1 MKPLKELLTLQLRD
15 IRAKKE
21 ECDYY
26 DKDDNLLVCGKCLEH
41 KEFNLDLWKPEVYEN
56 GQKNNLVGI
65 EPRYVIR
72 PTLCKCERDRLA
84 EEKAREDAMIFDRS
98 KRENTARCFD
108 LHGFSDVTFDKDD
121 GQDAEASEVAHR
133 FVDNFA
139 AIRQAGQGMIFSG
152 DTGGGKTYMAAMI
165 ANALLEKGYRVK
177 FTSLSKLNQ
186 QMTENYGNNRASI
199 LRYIETCDLI
209 VLDDLG
215 TERDTSTAN
224 ENAYQVIDTI
234 NRIKCPV
241 IVTTN
246 LSGRDMINE
255 VEYKYKRNYSRII
268 ERCKPVVFKTPDRR
282 AYGNKEWL
290 F

>member
-1 MKPLKELLTLQLRD
+1 MNNAFKELAERQQKD
-15 IRAKKE
+15 IRAIKE
-21 ECDYY
+21 DCDYY
-26 DKDDNLLVCGKCLEH
+26 DKETNLLVCGKCLEP
-41 KEFNLDLWKPEVYEN
+41 KEFLLDLWEH
-56 GQKNNLVGI
+56 GITDGKN
-65 EPRYVIR
+65 YAIR
-72 PTLCKCERDRLA
+72 PHNCRCERERIAA
-84 EEKAREDAMIFDRS
+84 EEAREAEMMRERS
-98 KRENTARCFD
+98 KRENMARCFD
-108 LHGFSDVTFDKDD
+108 LHGFSDVTFDNDD

-234 NRIKCPV
+234 NRTKCPV